1 MLVEP
6 AQAYAETLTE
16 ATIEKLSPLTNI
28 VRDSVEGVGEARL
41 SLQEQTEII
50 RNAMNVLTGEIKEIS
65 LDAKIN
71 QEQETQINALID
83 LKEAIEELNINLQ
96 ESARNRLGSA
106 SYHLNPLNYPG
117 KNNMGRRKKESDVG
131 MDLFSFLNIMTAT
144 IGVQT

>member
-1 MLVEP
+1 MEP

-71 QEQETQINALID
+71 QEQELKSMLSSTLKKRLKNLI
-83 LKEAIEELNINLQ
+83 
-96 ESARNRLGSA
+96 
-106 SYHLNPLNYPG
+106 
-117 KNNMGRRKKESDVG
+117 
-131 MDLFSFLNIMTAT
+131 
-144 IGVQT
+144 

>member
-1 MLVEP
+1 
-6 AQAYAETLTE
+6 
-16 ATIEKLSPLTNI
+16 
-28 VRDSVEGVGEARL
+28 
-41 SLQEQTEII
+41 
-50 RNAMNVLTGEIKEIS
+50 MNVLTGEIKEIS

-96 ESARNRLGSA
+96 VNQRRNRLGLSLA
-106 SYHLNPLNYPG
+106 TLTLDSLK

-144 IGVQT
+144 IGVQTLTVIFALQIKPGVEAVQLLPEGGKAWQEQVIIFVTEKEILTC

>member
-1 MLVEP
+1 MEP

-16 ATIEKLSPLTNI
+16 ATIEKLSPLTNL

-96 ESARNRLGSA
+96 VNQRRNRMGFSLA
-106 SYHLNPLNYPG
+106 SLKSIKLPW
-117 KNNMGRRKKESDVG
+117 KE
-131 MDLFSFLNIMTAT
+131 
-144 IGVQT
+144 